1 MQKFKITNPVGYS
14 IELEPTP
21 EQEVIFNKYFGA
33 ARYAYNFALNYYK
46 NNLYPDGHYQ
56 QVPFERLTDE
66 LTKHKR
72 EEAPWLSEYDI
83 YSIRMGLKDCHIAVA
98 KYIDKK
104 LSYVKE
110 PKFKVKKS
118 YYGSRSFAIRNDR
131 ITIDKDFVKL
141 PSIGYVRIDKHTPSN
156 IFGHSNKQAFTLP
169 TRYIKY
175 INPRVIFNGIKYYLT
190 FSIEEDYDNN
200 IILASQ
206 KRFKYNDIWKHKP
219 HTDIIGID
227 MGCKPNNWLVAS
239 NGSTLSRPKDDKEYA
254 KIKKLNKKFQ
264 RQLRENDSRWEKT
277 NPAVPSKQRPRTKN
291 ELETLKKWNKLEK
304 KIVNRKTDALQCYL
318 SNHILQHKPEAVVI
332 EDIFVNNMFVKDKS
346 IHYKQRRAINMG
358 IAKAML
364 SIVKDTIIRKCTRND
379 IPVILADKEFPS
391 TQICSCCGN
400 KTNIG
405 KVSIYKCPN
414 CGTIIN
420 RDLNAAINLRE
431 FGRKHLMDKSHIAKI
446 A

>member
-1 MQKFKITNPVGYS
+1 MQKFKVTNPVGYS

-21 EQEVIFNKYFGA
+21 EQKAIFNKYFGVT
-33 ARYAYNFALNYYK
+33 RYAYNFALNYYK

-72 EEAPWLSEYDI
+72 EEATWLSEYDT

-98 KYIDKK
+98 DYLNKK
-104 LSYVKE
+104 LFYAKE

-131 ITIDKDFVKL
+131 LSIDKYFVKL
-141 PSIGYVRIDKHTPSN
+141 PSIGCVKINKRTPSN
-156 IFGHSNKQAFTLP
+156 IFGNGNKELVRI

-175 INPRVIFNGIKYYLT
+175 INPRVIFNGIKYYLA
-190 FSIEEDYDNN
+190 FSIEEHYDND
-200 IILASQ
+200 IMLASQ
-206 KRFKYNDIWKHKP
+206 KRFKYNDIWQHKP

-264 RQLRENDSRWEKT
+264 RQLRENNSRWEKT
-277 NPAVPSKQRPRTKN
+277 NPTVPSKQRPRTKN

-304 KIVNRKTDALQCYL
+304 KIVNRKKDALQCYL
-318 SNHILQHKPEAVVI
+318 SNHILQDKPKAVVI
-332 EDIFVNNMFVKDKS
+332 EDIFVSDMFVRDKS
-346 IHYKQRRAINMG
+346 INYRHRCAINRT
-358 IAKAML
+358 IARSML
-364 SIVKDTIIRKCTRND
+364 SVVKDTIICKCTRND
-379 IPVILADKEFPS
+379 ISVILADKDFPS

-400 KTNIG
+400 RTNIG
-405 KVSIYKCPN
+405 KASIYKCSN

-420 RDLNAAINLRE
+420 RDLNASINLRE